1 MSSNNIQENNGI
13 NNNNQ
18 EETNMI
24 EYSQEDLDK
33 DIK

>member
-1 MSSNNIQENNGI
+1 MSRNNIEENNDI